1 MKHFRKNQGF
11 TLVELMVSLG
21 LGLLIAAAATQLF
34 VTNLM
39 GFNLQ
44 KGISDVQDNGRFA
57 LDFINRDVR
66 QAGVR
71 PSGIMESPFTAVV
84 SDVGAMSGATA
95 ALLTSNSVST
105 TGLGQSDQL
114 VVQRLILRDTVDCEG
129 NLVEFDKDD
138 LTNNTYVVS
147 RYFLRADAASG
158 STSALACDGGWHD
171 TKTGT
176 LNRMGD
182 AGIVLMGS
190 VENMQVQLGVGS
202 AGVPTQYLR
211 PDEYALLA
219 VRPRILA
226 VRLGAL
232 VASMDRTGKQI
243 GAAPVL
249 SVLNTSVSN
258 IPADGRIRRV
268 FVTSIALRNEL

>member
-1 MKHFRKNQGF
+1 MSTHSRSRGF
-11 TLVELMVSLG
+11 TLIELIIALG
-21 LGLLIAAAATQLF
+21 LGVLVAAAATQLF

-44 KGISDVQDNGRFA
+44 RGMSDVQDNGRFA

-71 PSGIMESPFTAVV
+71 PAGALESLFPPVAVSV
-84 SDVGAMSGATA
+84 SEMPGSAAAT
-95 ALLTSNSVST
+95 LTTDSVST
-105 TGLGQSDQL
+105 TGLGDSDQL
-114 VVQRLILRDTVDCEG
+114 VIQRLTLTDTVDCEG
-129 NLVEFDKDD
+129 NDVAA
-138 LTNNTYVVS
+138 NRYVVS

-158 STSALACDGGWHD
+158 SESALACDGGSHD
-171 TKTGT
+171 TTALTGI
-176 LNRMGD
+176 GD
-182 AGIVLMGS
+182 AGIVLLGS
-190 VENMQVQLGVGS
+190 VENMQVQLGIGT

-211 PDEYALLA
+211 PDQYALLA
-219 VRPRILA
+219 TPRPRVLA

-232 VASMDRTGKQI
+232 VVSVDRTGEQL
-243 GAAPVL
+243 GDAPDLNVL
-249 SVLNTSVSN
+249 DALVND

>member
-1 MKHFRKNQGF
+1 MKHSRKNQGF

-44 KGISDVQDNGRFA
+44 RGISDVQDSGRFA

-66 QAGVR
+66 KAGIR
-71 PSGIMESPFTAVV
+71 PAGLIESPHTPVV
-84 SDVGAMSGATA
+84 IDAGTMPGATA
-95 ALLTSNSVST
+95 ALLTSNSSSA
-105 TGLGQSDQL
+105 TGLGPSDQL
-114 VVQRLILRDTVDCEG
+114 VIQRMTLTDTVDCEG
-129 NLVEFDKDD
+129 NTVLA
-138 LTNNTYVVS
+138 NQYVVS
-147 RYFLRADAASG
+147 RYFLRADVPSG
-158 STSALACDGGWHD
+158 SASALACDGGFHD
-171 TKTGT
+171 TVA
-176 LNRMGD
+176 LSNVGD

-190 VENMQVQLGVGS
+190 VENMQVQLGVGTT
-202 AGVPTQYLR
+202 GVPTQYLR

-219 VRPRILA
+219 APRPKILA

-232 VASMDRTGKQI
+232 VASMDRTGTQI

-249 SVLNTSVSN
+249 GVLDTSVNN

-268 FVTSIALRNEL
+268 FVTSIALRNEF

>member
-1 MKHFRKNQGF
+1 MKRFSKNQGF
-11 TLVELMVSLG
+11 TLLELVVSLG

-44 KGISDVQDNGRFA
+44 RGISDVQDNGRFA

-66 QAGVR
+66 QAGIR
-71 PSGIMESPFTAVV
+71 PAGLLESPHIPVV
-84 SDVGAMSGATA
+84 IDAGAMPGATA
-95 ALLTSNSVST
+95 ALLTSNGVST

-114 VVQRLILRDTVDCEG
+114 VMQRLTLTDTVDCEG
-129 NLVEFDKDD
+129 NQVLA
-138 LTNNTYVVS
+138 NRYVVS
-147 RYFLRADAASG
+147 RYFLRADTPSG
-158 STSALACDGGWHD
+158 STSALACDGGSHD
-171 TKTGT
+171 TVA
-176 LNRMGD
+176 LSDIGD

-190 VENMQVQLGVGS
+190 VENMQVQLGVGT

-211 PDEYALLA
+211 PDEYSLLA
-219 VRPRILA
+219 APRPRILS

-232 VASMDRTGKQI
+232 VASADRTGKQL
-243 GAAPVL
+243 GSAPVL
-249 SVLNTSVSN
+249 NVLNATVNN

-268 FVTSIALRNEL
+268 FVTSIALRNEF